1 MCIYSR
7 NKNGFSDN
15 NIIYRPTILLNK
27 IRRMYV
33 YVLDELE
40 NGWMDF
46 DHYFLFSPPL
56 ILINIW
62 STWIYSKFY

>member
-46 DHYFLFSPPL
+46 DHYFLFAHYES
-56 ILINIW
+56 
-62 STWIYSKFY
+62 